1 MEFTFDGLRSLGF
14 RGFVPFTSLDS
25 CRAELSSAGVYAVLR
40 PAGSEV
46 LLSAAS
52 TGFWHKDRNPAYPLT
67 RLQKKWDLQTPVLYI
82 GKAGGIH
89 GGTSLWERLHLYR
102 RYGAGENATH
112 RGGRAIWQVQ
122 DAANQL
128 LLCWADTPSLD
139 PGCVEEQLL
148 RFFEATYGML
158 PSANQA
164 HGKKCQHKPLCSWPS
179 ATAAELA

>member
-1 MEFTFDGLRSLGF
+1 MGRTILG
-14 RGFVPFTSLDS
+14 V
-25 CRAELSSAGVYAVLR
+25 AGVGHDVV
-40 PAGSEV
+40 AGRVFHSLEPSRV
-46 LLSAAS
+46 
-52 TGFWHKDRNPAYPLT
+52 GRVEYPLK

-122 DAANQL
+122 DAVNQL

-158 PSANQA
+158 PLANQA
-164 HGKKCQHKPLCSWPS
+164 HGKKCQHRPLCSWPS